1 MALTWRNV
9 DGPDF
14 GRSLEGIRTFSSL
27 FGDAVG
33 GLNQGLSQ
41 FDAAQDKKA
50 NNVFAMDLLKYQ
62 DPAAYKAALAS
73 GQVFANIDPRR
84 LNQANIQAAGARS
97 TDLLNQRIGE
107 FGLERDQYGFDRR
120 KTTDTNQDAA
130 APLIAGAISAGRS
143 GQDAFTKYMASNPAL
158 AKLGLADAT
167 ALATGALDAE
177 SKGVG
182 IDTGRQAYTQSGTRF
197 GWETT
202 DRATADEA
210 DKVLANITRNSFDGD
225 SAMTALNGMKD
236 VSPKVYNAVMGR
248 IGGMFPGGGGAGGSP
263 AGDMISGALG
273 GGGGGDPT
281 RIITGGGKGNLGIG
295 YVPDSVQNLGQAV
308 EFGKSLNR
316 RGQESSAMGVYQI
329 VQSTMESVAPTVL
342 GADWKSKP
350 FNFASQDAVARK
362 IFENTGGDPTKLRQQ
377 WTSLDPATA
386 QRIARM
392 PWEQARQVI
401 AAGESK
407 ADPRALALG
416 LTATEQGVRN
426 ANMERNANNP
436 ANTYAK
442 SAGDGRS
449 VGEVAAALTS
459 DPVFKGMDVGYL
471 NEQLRLVQNYARRS
485 GKTINAAVASDII
498 RNSVTSSWASRN
510 LPSWMGGGDK
520 QGVYIDGSAA
530 KRYVDEYKQG
540 NVDNAVL
547 ANANTAQAQGVQT
560 QAKGVYDQALARY
573 QSAQRAQ
580 ARGANIDLR
589 PLEGAVNRAAA
600 MLSATTSSIGNN
612 RAMVSFNHPAAP
624 APVAVTRTGGA
635 QPTRA
640 RVTSPVAAPSNA
652 MTAQRQALWQRA
664 LARGG

>member
-9 DGPDF
+9 EGPDF
-14 GRSLEGIRTFSSL
+14 GRSLEGIRTFSNL
-27 FGDAVG
+27 FGDAIG
-33 GLNQGLSQ
+33 GLDRGLAT
-41 FDAAQDKKA
+41 FDAAQDKRA
-50 NNVFAMDLLKYQ
+50 NNTFAMDLLKYQ

-73 GQVFANIDPRR
+73 GQVFANVDPRR
-84 LNQANIQAAGARS
+84 LSAGSIQAAGSRGV
-97 TDLLNQRIGE
+97 DLLNQKIGE
-107 FGLERDQYGFDRR
+107 FGLERDAYSFDRR

-130 APLIAGAISAGRS
+130 APLVAGAISAGRQ
-143 GQDAFTKYMASNPAL
+143 GADAFSKYMASNPAL

-182 IDTGRQAYTQSGTRF
+182 IDTGRQSFQQSGTRF
-197 GWETT
+197 GWETQ
-202 DRATADEA
+202 DRATAEEA
-210 DKVLANITRNSFDGD
+210 DSVLAQISRNSFDGD
-225 SAMTALNGMKD
+225 SAMTALNGMKGI
-236 VSPKVYNAVMGR
+236 SPKVYNAVMGR
-248 IGGMFPGGGGAGGSP
+248 LGGMFTGGGGSSAS
-263 AGDMISGALG
+263 DMISGAVGGMG
-273 GGGGGDPT
+273 GGGSGDVT

-342 GADWKSKP
+342 GPDWKSKP
-350 FNFASQDAVARK
+350 FDFASQDAVARK
-362 IFENTGGDPTKLRQQ
+362 IFQNTGGDPTKLRQQ

-386 QRIARM
+386 QRISRM

-416 LTATEQGVRN
+416 QVATDQGVRN
-426 ANMERNANNP
+426 ASMERNANNP

-449 VGEVAAALTS
+449 VGEVAAGLTS
-459 DPVFKGMDVGYL
+459 DPVFKGMDVGYI
-471 NEQLRLVQNYARRS
+471 NEQLRLVQSYARKS
-485 GKTINAAVASDII
+485 GKTINAAVASDIL

-510 LPSWMGGGDK
+510 LPSILGGGDK
-520 QGVYIDGSAA
+520 QGVYIDGGAA
-530 KRYVDEYKQG
+530 RRYVDEYKQG

-547 ANANTAQAQGVQT
+547 ANANSAQAQGAQA
-560 QAKGVYDQALARY
+560 QAKGVYDQAVARY
-573 QSAQRAQ
+573 QRAQAAQ

-589 PLEGAVNRAAA
+589 PLEGAVNRAAS
-600 MLSATTSSIGNN
+600 MLSAATGAIGNN
-612 RAMVSFNHPAAP
+612 PAIASFNRPDAP
-624 APVAVTRTGGA
+624 QPIATSRRAGAGPLRVTQA
-635 QPTRA
+635 PTRRDIWMRA
-640 RVTSPVAAPSNA
+640 IH
-652 MTAQRQALWQRA
+652 TA
-664 LARGG
+664 GSD